1 MSGQR
6 EGVLGLSHVRVTR
19 SDVPTRFIR
28 DEADGFGERLVMFDE
43 AGAPAWEALRLRE
56 EFAASP
62 DVTVALEQRLRQLA
76 DLSHPALPANR
87 LLDDPERAGGLLLVS
102 PYIRGR
108 RLSKLDRPRSAAFAL
123 TVIRDA
129 VAPLAALQRHGE
141 AIAHGS
147 LNLQRILV
155 TTDGR
160 IVLRDHVLG
169 AVLDVLE
176 LPASRLWSE
185 LGVLGAGSTPVS
197 RRQQDV
203 VHLALVGLSC
213 LVGRPIGAE
222 DYPSRLGTLIEQ
234 HVLLPA
240 LRDWLHDALAGA
252 FPMASAAEDALLQ
265 AFPGSLPGEV
275 EVRASMAVF
284 GRKGDPVTSPLPDA
298 PGLRH
303 LLRDESGSAFVAG
316 RGGGAP

>member
-19 SDVPTRFIR
+19 WDVPTRFIR
-28 DEADGFGERLVMFDE
+28 DAADGFGERLVMFDE

-62 DVTVALEQRLRQLA
+62 DVTAALEQRLRQLA

-87 LLDDPERAGGLLLVS
+87 LLDDPERAGGLLLVA
-102 PYIRGR
+102 PYVRGR

-141 AIAHGS
+141 AVSHGS
-147 LNLQRILV
+147 LTPERILV

-169 AVLDVLE
+169 AVLDVVE

-185 LGVLGAGSTPVS
+185 LGVLDAGSPAVS

-203 VHLALVGLSC
+203 VHLALVGLAC
-213 LVGRPIGAE
+213 LVGRPIAAE
-222 DYPSRLGTLIEQ
+222 EYPNRLGALIEQ
-234 HVLLPA
+234 HVLLTP
-240 LRDWLHDALAGA
+240 LRAWLHDALAGA
-252 FPMASAAEDALLQ
+252 FPTAGAAEDALLR

-284 GRKGDPVTSPLPDA
+284 GRKGDPLASPLPES

-303 LLRDESGSAFVAG
+303 LLRDESGTAFLPG